1 MNHPR
6 AGQTKNAQN
15 LDWHGLTTG
24 VGVARSTTHRYF
36 QELSDRNLI
45 DYGRDRACSAGGRR
59 LQQPLEFDQCRGE
72 QLIFSP
78 ENRRSCGLILWAK
91 IKKPVNGL
99 VYRLFVAES

>member
-24 VGVARSTTHRYF
+24 VGVARSTTHRYL

-45 DYGRDRACSAGGRR
+45 DYGRDRACATGGRR

-72 QLIFSP
+72 QLIFYP
-78 ENRRSCGLILWAK
+78 ENRKSCGLCPLGK
-91 IKKPVNGL
+91 N
-99 VYRLFVAES
+99 